1 MHDAS
6 PFSHAF
12 WFARVCRFVE
22 FSADEL
28 LKGFGQSAIYN
39 ATNPFSWM
47 ESKAAA
53 APKALA
59 PTSSASPKTVEVCP
73 PNGHRRPGIQPFDV
87 SLNKLG
93 CCVAVF
99 LIPSGFA
106 SVSRQSPVRAT
117 RSHPSCLISISCKSW
132 CLTAWCVRV
141 QATTDTTKLSFGLD
155 DDDF

>member
-1 MHDAS
+1 
-6 PFSHAF
+6 
-12 WFARVCRFVE
+12 
-22 FSADEL
+22 
-28 LKGFGQSAIYN
+28 
-39 ATNPFSWM
+39 M

-73 PNGHRRPGIQPFDV
+73 PFRIWHSTIRGVAQQTWVLCGCVFDPMGICF
-87 SLNKLG
+87 
-93 CCVAVF
+93 CVYAVT
-99 LIPSGFA
+99 
-106 SVSRQSPVRAT
+106 RA
-117 RSHPSCLISISCKSW
+117 RHQIHLSCLISVSCKLW